1 MNQSPISTLRTDN
14 PADVMNHLRGLGAL
28 PDGKIDLAG
37 TALLLAALD
46 QPGITLDQYESHL
59 RRLSDDVRDRF
70 VALIDAGA
78 DDTPETKI
86 AALKHIIC
94 DQYGYDGDRD
104 DYDDLQNASLI
115 RTIDRRRGMPITLAI
130 LCIEAGRRI
139 GWSVQGLNIPGH
151 FVCRMDDGALRVI
164 FDPFNGCKI
173 LQAPDLRQLVKQ
185 TLGPNAELSA
195 DYYNPAD
202 NRTILV
208 RLQNNIKLRRIEAE
222 DYEGALHAV
231 EAMRAFDPNEVR
243 LLLDAGVLY
252 ARTGRL
258 NDAVAALEAYI
269 PRAPSPQDRQDAE
282 MLLFQ
287 VRDILN

>member
-1 MNQSPISTLRTDN
+1 MNMPLISGVRTDN
-14 PADVMNHLRGLGAL
+14 VNDVMDQLHKIGSIDDAH
-28 PDGKIDLAG
+28 IDLAG

-46 QPGITLDQYESHL
+46 QPGITLDQYENHL
-59 RRLSDDVRDRF
+59 RRLTDDVRTRYA
-70 VALIDAGA
+70 ALVDAGA
-78 DDTPETKI
+78 DDNEEKKI
-86 AALKHIIC
+86 AAIKHIVC

-104 DYDDLQNASLI
+104 HYDDLQNASLI

-130 LCIEAGRRI
+130 LCIEIGRRV
-139 GWSVQGLNIPGH
+139 GWVVRGLNMPGH
-151 FVCRMDDGALRVI
+151 FVCRMDDGAARVI
-164 FDPFNGCKI
+164 FDPFNGCQ
-173 LQAPDLRQLVKQ
+173 LLSAPDLRQLIKK
-185 TLGPNAELSA
+185 TLGPDAELSA
-195 DYYNPAD
+195 EYYNPAD

-222 DYEGALHAV
+222 DYKGALDAV
-231 EAMRAFDPNEVR
+231 EAMRAFDPDEVR

-258 NDAVAALEAYI
+258 NDAVSVLESYI
-269 PRAPSPQDRQDAE
+269 PRAPNPTDRHDAE